1 MKRDA
6 HETQASSL
14 AGLSVYYV
22 LAVRRL
28 LVAVRNW
35 FDREKG
41 SSNERHPNDGIQQ
54 IKKPRRIEDQEG
66 SVILLSDARS
76 HPGAAWWGEEEHAGV
91 YLQYCTERGRHA
103 RRATQHALTSDGRSR
118 RRTRCTRDSAPQLEA
133 DTR

>member
-1 MKRDA
+1 MCEVNIKQDA
-6 HETQASSL
+6 HETKANSL
-14 AGLSVYYV
+14 AGLSVYHV

-28 LVAVRNW
+28 LVAVHNW
-35 FDREKG
+35 FDREKR

-91 YLQYCTERGRHA
+91 YLQYCA
-103 RRATQHALTSDGRSR
+103 RRATQNTLTSGGRSR